1 MIKKIFILLKSIIK
15 AKIIFKNPEQK
26 DVIIFN
32 SFQLSFYK
40 ALFDKTNYFCMQMP
54 EYKVDKIYI
63 SFSILKLILLEFFN
77 RNFKLSYYLALIK
90 IVKPKMIITWIDN
103 DHRFFNLAKILDA
116 KIEFFAIQNA
126 FRLEEHIRSK
136 EEQMAD
142 GSKIY
147 IPNYLCF
154 GEQTVEYFKKIGATV
169 KKFNIVGSLR
179 LSNANQHLKKN
190 NLINAAPKFDLC
202 LISENLRHGMQEILQ
217 PNELGIII
225 KNAEKLAKKYKLRTV
240 LVLKRPKDHVLYKK
254 EINFYEKILDKN
266 SPIIINNRLNLFSS
280 YEAAYNSRLI
290 IGARSSM
297 LSELLAV
304 GRRILSCNY
313 NKDFSFN
320 YPDFY
325 DSCFAISDRTYDT
338 FEKHVLFLL
347 SMNQEDFHKHLELVK
362 NHMVDFDENFSTFE
376 KIRIQLDQVLKEQ
389 PKI

>member
-1 MIKKIFILLKSIIK
+1 
-15 AKIIFKNPEQK
+15 
-26 DVIIFN
+26 
-32 SFQLSFYK
+32 
-40 ALFDKTNYFCMQMP
+40 MP
-54 EYKVDKIYI
+54 DRKVDKIYI

-126 FRLEEHIRSK
+126 FRLEEHVRSK

-225 KNAEKLAKKYKLRTV
+225 KNAE
-240 LVLKRPKDHVLYKK
+240 
-254 EINFYEKILDKN
+254 N
-266 SPIIINNRLNLFSS
+266 
-280 YEAAYNSRLI
+280 
-290 IGARSSM
+290 
-297 LSELLAV
+297 
-304 GRRILSCNY
+304 
-313 NKDFSFN
+313 
-320 YPDFY
+320 
-325 DSCFAISDRTYDT
+325 
-338 FEKHVLFLL
+338 
-347 SMNQEDFHKHLELVK
+347 
-362 NHMVDFDENFSTFE
+362 
-376 KIRIQLDQVLKEQ
+376 
-389 PKI
+389 